1 MELLNRVEVATVTEV
16 TYTFQDDVSTFYYK
30 EWMNDA
36 GEIVDFV
43 IRDKDGHEIDDPE
56 LLDEVL
62 SFLDTVNL

>member
-43 IRDKDGHEIDDPE
+43 IRDKDGYEIEDPA
-56 LLDEVL
+56 LLEQVQDFVE
-62 SFLDTVNL
+62 NL